1 MVKFILFERI
11 KNMLLTPFLGGWSII
26 FIYIAM
32 LMLGIFN
39 LVGSTAIFHISIIG
53 STAMCVFAIHTIMMC
68 DNKKGGVMETPS
80 AVEYIVAFL
89 LFVVFVS
96 VHLALV
102 MMLGLSAP
110 KRLVL
115 ETATNNQCYYSVV
128 KRKLTDDEVEIN
140 AVFHYVAITKCTD
153 DGKSYKQTLEEIIK

>member
-1 MVKFILFERI
+1 MTKFILFERI

-26 FIYIAM
+26 FIYVTT

-39 LVGSTAIFHISIIG
+39 LVGSTLIFHISIIG

-68 DNKKGGVMETPS
+68 DNKKGGVMEIPD

-128 KRKLTDDEVEIN
+128 KRKLTDDEAEIN
-140 AVFHYVAITKCTD
+140 AVFHYVAITKCMD
-153 DGKSYKQTLEEIIK
+153 DGKSYKQILDEAIK